1 MTSSASTLA
10 VVIVSSNNGG
20 WLSACVSALRSHAGE
35 TDFDVVVVDSGSTDE
50 TGELAEAL
58 GARVVRCPN
67 RGFAD
72 AKNRG
77 LEAVGGVGA
86 LSETR
91 HGGRRGHAVHLVEA
105 AQAHAKLGIAG
116 VRQVGSAGFPEWSIR
131 RSPSALRW
139 LGEAVGSESLPWR
152 TRSWSGERVLD
163 AAAYAQERQIDWT
176 SGSCMLA
183 RSAMLRQIGGMDEQF
198 FLYSEETDPRR
209 RARNAGWEVW
219 HLPVLTIVH
228 YGGNEQSDPGLA
240 AQLVHS
246 RRLYLRKHGTRID
259 RVLGFLVLVL
269 GQAVRSAL
277 GRSPQRRRGA
287 RAALETLLG
296 LRPPPFEALTA
307 SHASPPL
314 DVAGRDAS
322 REVDPSSFRGI
333 QRRPRASRRRRR
345 HMPTDCCAGRTA

>member
-1 MTSSASTLA
+1 MR
-10 VVIVSSNNGG
+10 
-20 WLSACVSALRSHAGE
+20 SALRSHAGE

-58 GARVVRCPN
+58 GARVVRRPN
-67 RGFAD
+67 RGFAY
-72 AKNRG
+72 ANNRG
-77 LEAVGGVGA
+77 LEAVSAEWVFFLNPDTEVVEGT
-86 LSETR
+86 LSD
-91 HGGRRGHAVHLVEA
+91 LVEA
-105 AQAHAKLGIAG
+105 AQAHAKLGIAR

-139 LGEAVGSESLPWR
+139 LGEAVGSEALPWR
-152 TRSWSGERVLD
+152 TRWSSGERVLD

-198 FLYSEETDPRR
+198 FLQQETDLCR

-228 YGGNEQSDPGLA
+228 YGGNEQSDPRLA

-277 GRSPQRRRGA
+277 DGHPERRRGA
-287 RAALETLLG
+287 RAALQTLWG
-296 LRPPPFEALTA
+296 FA
-307 SHASPPL
+307 
-314 DVAGRDAS
+314 
-322 REVDPSSFRGI
+322 
-333 QRRPRASRRRRR
+333 RRPSR
-345 HMPTDCCAGRTA
+345 H